1 MACHSKATA
10 GIQGKLAR
18 WGRVMCLA
26 GKTGSGFQM
35 RAVLWPSFYTQVP
48 EGCAFCNLEHPEN
61 TDSQS
66 RQNETFWRW
75 RRSLPLASGSRR
87 GTRGPGDCTCLWFV
101 WAGPWRRLQSLVVFF
116 FFFEGQ
122 DFPLV
127 IGEPWV
133 TRQKK
138 KTVLD
143 ERREGKQ
150 GDKRGG
156 RSLSTVDNE
165 NP

>member
-10 GIQGKLAR
+10 GIQGKLAL

-48 EGCAFCNLEHPEN
+48 EGCAFCSLEHPEN

-75 RRSLPLASGSRR
+75 RRSLPLVSGSRR
-87 GTRGPGDCTCLWFV
+87 GTGGPGDCTCLWFV

-116 FFFEGQ
+116 FFWRAR
-122 DFPLV
+122 FPLGNKRTMGHKTEKENSLGREAW
-127 IGEPWV
+127 GEA
-133 TRQKK
+133 
-138 KTVLD
+138 
-143 ERREGKQ
+143 
-150 GDKRGG
+150 RG
-156 RSLSTVDNE
+156 
-165 NP
+165 